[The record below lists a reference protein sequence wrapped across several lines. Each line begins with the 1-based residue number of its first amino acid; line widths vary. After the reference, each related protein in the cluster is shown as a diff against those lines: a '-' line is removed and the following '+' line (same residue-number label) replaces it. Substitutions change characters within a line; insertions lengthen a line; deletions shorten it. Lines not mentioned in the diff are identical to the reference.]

1 MPIGIRP
8 AVPRRLT
15 NRSGSRPTVGTFL
28 PMEQS
33 PEPGHRVEPAV
44 DLEPVEEWFV
54 ERGVPHLVET
64 EHDGS
69 ILDTWTRSLPL
80 LVVAYLLLGLN
91 ALDLQNWTT
100 AQNVGAAAAVLVILL
115 ATWALSNRLRGVD
128 TFARP
133 TDIDPPEL
141 ALFLVGPTIPVLVF
155 GQVGDALETLATGV
169 VLLAV
174 VYVWSSFGMSALV
187 RWGLKRSG
195 GQLTGLGPLVARALP
210 LLLLFNTFL
219 FVNAEVWEVAGTL
232 DGAAYA
238 VVVLTFFVLGAGF
251 AASRVPGF
259 IRDQSHFAGW
269 DEVSSATTGT
279 PAERLPLP
287 DGTPS
292 PDPLLRRQRL
302 NVGLIVL
309 FGQALQITLV
319 VAALVGFFVFF
330 GFMAITPTTI
340 SSWTGLDELRVLAE
354 ASFGGRDLVLSES
367 LVRVSVF
374 LGAFSGM
381 YFTVV
386 LTTDDTYRAEFAG
399 DVGPEIH
406 QVLAVRSAYRIARGT
421 HPDTDP
427 DIRPSPDRRS

>member
-155 GQVGDALETLATGV
+155 GQVRDALETLATGV

-174 VYVWSSFGMSALV
+174 IYVWSSFGMSALV

-219 FVNAEVWEVAGTL
+219 SINAEVWEVAGTL
-232 DGAAYA
+232 DGPAFF
-238 VVVLTFFVLGAGF
+238 VVIGTFFGLGAAF
-251 AASRVPGF
+251 ALSRTRWV
-259 IRDQSHFAGW
+259 IRSLNHFESWA
-269 DEVSSATTGT
+269 DIDDNVIGT
-279 PAERLPLP
+279 PAEPLAPIGVGRFGSVPRDRL
-287 DGTPS
+287 
-292 PDPLLRRQRL
+292 RIRQRL
-302 NVGLIVL
+302 NIGLVVL
-309 FGQALQITLV
+309 FGQAL
-319 VAALVGFFVFF
+319 
-330 GFMAITPTTI
+330 
-340 SSWTGLDELRVLAE
+340 
-354 ASFGGRDLVLSES
+354 
-367 LVRVSVF
+367 
-374 LGAFSGM
+374 
-381 YFTVV
+381 
-386 LTTDDTYRAEFAG
+386 
-399 DVGPEIH
+399 
-406 QVLAVRSAYRIARGT
+406 
-421 HPDTDP
+421 
-427 DIRPSPDRRS
+427 